1 MSKYKMVRQSMMK
14 QRTMVRQAANQLDYR
29 KMIIPRSFDK
39 DWRPKD
45 PRRVLPRM
53 RQVAAFNNNR

>member
-1 MSKYKMVRQSMMK
+1 MAKGKRKTMMK
-14 QRTMVRQAANQLDYR
+14 RTANVRQAANQLDYR
-29 KMIIPRSFDK
+29 KVIIPRSFDK

>member
-1 MSKYKMVRQSMMK
+1 MAKGKRKTTMK
-14 QRTMVRQAANQLDYR
+14 RRANVRQAANQLDYR
-29 KMIIPRSFDK
+29 KVIIPRSFDK